1 MLEQEITIQTGDDPF
16 DTKTIKVKV
25 PKGEKILCTE
35 SYVAE
40 LAEIYQQYDNAA
52 EASSK
57 IEEHSDYI
65 VQGEVVHIKYENDEP
80 IEALIDISRKY
91 TAVCY
96 LQKESKHVVDQLKKG
111 TLVDVKVRKGNGELM
126 IASISDA
133 LDEVKAK
140 EIMEAIGNK
149 SIGFTAKVAELI
161 HGGYWVD
168 VGGIRCFMPGSLG
181 GVNKLH
187 DFNVLVGKEIIVMPI
202 TYSKDKETI
211 VVSHR
216 EYLRTLIPTAVEN
229 LKENIKNKVE
239 GFVTGTTKFGIFAEF
254 NQCLTGLIPKA
265 ELDEATQEL
274 FNNRDIK
281 PGDPI
286 EFWTKEIISDKKI
299 ILSQKGPKVD
309 LWDGV
314 QEKYTPMM
322 IVDGKVTKLTKYGAF
337 VELEKGISGLIH
349 KTKLKDIEVTKG
361 DTIKVKIQSVN
372 ASDRKITMNLVQG
385 TD

>member
-239 GFVTGTTKFGIFAEF
+239 GFVTGATKFGIFAEF
-254 NQCLTGLIPKA
+254 NKCLTGLIPKA

>member
-239 GFVTGTTKFGIFAEF
+239 GFVTGATKFGIFAEF

-314 QEKYTPMM
+314 QEKIYSN
-322 IVDGKVTKLTKYGAF
+322 DDSRW
-337 VELEKGISGLIH
+337 KG
-349 KTKLKDIEVTKG
+349 
-361 DTIKVKIQSVN
+361 N
-372 ASDRKITMNLVQG
+372 
-385 TD
+385 